1 MWSRHYYGRAGDKM
15 NNLSKNQILFGVFYI
30 IFVTGVLVT
39 LAHFGI
45 IEQFRIILGIIGAMI
60 VLWLLLYVRNRK

>member
-1 MWSRHYYGRAGDKM
+1 M

-30 IFVTGVLVT
+30 IFVTGVLLT

>member
-1 MWSRHYYGRAGDKM
+1 M

-45 IEQFRIILGIIGAMI
+45 IEQFRIILGIIGAVI
-60 VLWLLLYVRNRK
+60 TLGLFFYARKR

>member
-1 MWSRHYYGRAGDKM
+1 M
-15 NNLSKNQILFGVFYI
+15 NNISKNQILFGVFYI

-45 IEQFRIILGIIGAMI
+45 IEQFRIILGIIGAVI
-60 VLWLLLYVRNRK
+60 TLGLFFYARKR

>member
-1 MWSRHYYGRAGDKM
+1 M

-30 IFVTGVLVT
+30 IFVTGVLLT

-45 IEQFRIILGIIGAMI
+45 IEQFRIILGIIGAVI
-60 VLWLLLYVRNRK
+60 TLGLFFYARKR